1 MSNLGSGRPG
11 VSPQDCG
18 SIREIKNSSATPR
31 PTPTQSFN
39 FHFWR
44 KTKSDY
50 AHVWFIPKQR
60 IEYFILSDSILP
72 TTEDKNS
79 RILIIFAKFDFS
91 KSSFDQTFGHLAYRG
106 EDRLSLQRRNPRT
119 HTPKATALRQEKK
132 LDVLC
137 LIWLLMEDWIG
148 PSAVGRMIFPNKDDT
163 VADTQVIPRKW
174 YRGITL
180 RARVRTRAR
189 VCKFL
194 RRNTAFPPLCYS
206 KEVFR

>member
-72 TTEDKNS
+72 TTEDKNP
-79 RILIIFAKFDFS
+79 RILIIFAKFDF
-91 KSSFDQTFGHLAYRG
+91 

-137 LIWLLMEDWIG
+137 LIWLLMENWIG

-163 VADTQVIPRKW
+163 VADTQVIPRKR